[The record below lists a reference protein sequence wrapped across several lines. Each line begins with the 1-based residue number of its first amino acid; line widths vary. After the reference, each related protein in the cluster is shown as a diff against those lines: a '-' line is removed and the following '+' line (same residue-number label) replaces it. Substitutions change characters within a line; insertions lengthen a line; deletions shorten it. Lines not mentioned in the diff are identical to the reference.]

1 MLLHPP
7 PQHKKNTSDILHSY
21 VPITATSLQ
30 QLLSSVP
37 KVAVAERF
45 GWSAMAN
52 LTPYCHKLWFTA
64 ILQLKF
70 EINFSYKSVEDLG

>member
-1 MLLHPP
+1 
-7 PQHKKNTSDILHSY
+7 
-21 VPITATSLQ
+21 
-30 QLLSSVP
+30 
-37 KVAVAERF
+37 VAVAERF

-70 EINFSYKSVEDLG
+70 EINFSYKSVEDLGWTKHVEIESSLP